1 MLEISYPK
9 PDYHGLLD
17 TEWSG
22 YYGFIYRDVREKYI
36 KTDKN
41 NLVKLINKKGICD
54 PDLRKYEH
62 FILLEI
68 LMSLHRRH
76 HNRGYYELIKSEA
89 RKKVLFKE
97 TNPKYSSP
105 LLLNEIE
112 NLNHIGSGLGYSQ
125 NAIARVSGYC
135 QQGISK
141 KIDSYYHPNIKLSYP
156 IEYMTDN
163 EIKAFRVK
171 NWLEPQNG
179 KTTGQRLTDKQLRNL
194 KQLSFQGLDIQEIQE
209 HTGISQQT
217 IKKYQKEWGL

>member
-1 MLEISYPK
+1 MIEISYPK
-9 PDYHGLLD
+9 PDYHGRLD

-22 YYGFIYRDVREKYI
+22 DYGIIHKEVKEDLKEYHKIQLVQMIRGVGI
-36 KTDKN
+36 TDPEIE
-41 NLVKLINKKGICD
+41 NLDNVILIE
-54 PDLRKYEH
+54 L
-62 FILLEI
+62 
-68 LMSLHRRH
+68 LMSLHRRYN
-76 HNRGYYELIKSEA
+76 NRSYYALIKSEVA
-89 RKKVLFKE
+89 KKLMLKE

-125 NAIARVSGYC
+125 NAISKVLGYS

-141 KIDSYYHPNIKLSYP
+141 KIDNYFHPNIKLSYP

-171 NWLEPQNG
+171 KWLEPQNG

-194 KQLSFQGLDIQEIQE
+194 KQLSFQGLDIQAIYEQ
-209 HTGISQQT
+209 TGISRQT
-217 IKKYQKEWGL
+217 ILKYQKRWGL